1 MSNDKS
7 AMNELHWLIDMVQTI
22 EVGLVVLDRDYHIQ
36 LWNGFMEN
44 HSGIAPNAI
53 KGKNLFTCLPDLPAA
68 WLKQKM
74 ESVFMLKNRSF
85 ISWEQRPYVFKFN
98 NYRPITGRA
107 DLMYQN
113 VTLLPLASLTGQITH
128 ISMIV
133 YDVTDIAINKLQL
146 KAANERLEHLSQTD
160 DLTQL
165 HNRRHWQA
173 CLDHEYDRFARYHGV
188 ASLVM
193 IDIDHFKH
201 INDTYGHVAGDKVI
215 AHIAHLLSQSLRD
228 TDCAG
233 RYGGEEFAV
242 VMPNTSGA
250 DALHFTERLRERIA
264 ASAIFF
270 DGLTIKVTVSL
281 GICEIGKHIN
291 SSSNWISCSDKALY
305 EAKQTGRNRSVIY
318 QAKAQAADD
327 VPAIDGP
334 AIDVPATLA
343 SSD

>member
-1 MSNDKS
+1 MANDQG

-53 KGKNLFTCLPDLPAA
+53 KGKNLFTSLPDLPAA

-74 ESVFMLKNRSF
+74 ESVFMLKNRTF
-85 ISWEQRPYVFKFN
+85 ISWEQRPYVFKFH

-107 DLMYQN
+107 DHMYQN

-128 ISMIV
+128 ISMII
-133 YDVTDIAINKLQL
+133 YDVTDIAVNKLQL
-146 KAANERLEHLSQTD
+146 KAANQQLEHLSQTD

-165 HNRRHWQA
+165 YNRRHWQT
-173 CLDHEYDRFARYHGV
+173 CLDHEYDLFSRYQGV

-215 AHIAHLLSQSLRD
+215 AHIAYQLSQSLRE
-228 TDCAG
+228 TDRAG

-250 DALHFTERLRERIA
+250 DAWHFTERLRERIA
-264 ASAIFF
+264 ESTVTF

-281 GICEIGKHIN
+281 GICEIGKHIS

-318 QAKAQAADD
+318 SPEAQAAPEMP
-327 VPAIDGP
+327 VA
-334 AIDVPATLA
+334 VA
-343 SSD
+343 SPVSA